1 MKDALLSPSR
11 LALLNRRPT
20 PARRNALVAFWLDL
34 RLKPTEPEEKNA
46 LLSPSR
52 STALN
57 RRATPAERN
66 SLAAFSVDPSR
77 FDPDPDPDLQ
87 KRWRGWPPGRDV
99 VRACWH
105 GFLRGSKTS
114 FLRSRAKRI
123 SGRAPTAPYPENTVT
138 GAVLASWSHK
148 IVAPSGSTP
157 DRKPQ
162 GHDARRAGRM
172 RPVGGGSS
180 KLRRSWPASAR
191 TRRGRSAVIAQGRL
205 ARKVQVDGRRCS
217 SFLEVCFPGGV
228 AMAGS
233 GDRITGCVARHGH
246 CPTNDRPSRAAPM
259 A

>member
-1 MKDALLSPSR
+1 VEGLTAWKRRSTGLLARLLEGLQNQLLEETSQTHLWEGSNGSIPGKRRTRIGCSYCTCSNCTGSPS
-11 LALLNRRPT
+11 
-20 PARRNALVAFWLDL
+20 
-34 RLKPTEPEEKNA
+34 
-46 LLSPSR
+46 
-52 STALN
+52 
-57 RRATPAERN
+57 
-66 SLAAFSVDPSR
+66 
-77 FDPDPDPDLQ
+77 
-87 KRWRGWPPGRDV
+87 
-99 VRACWH
+99 
-105 GFLRGSKTS
+105 
-114 FLRSRAKRI
+114 
-123 SGRAPTAPYPENTVT
+123 PENTVT

-191 TRRGRSAVIAQGRL
+191 TRRGRSAVIARGRL